1 MLFFIF
7 FVKCPGSS
15 ITYKHDLYRG
25 VDGKAGTGGVTG
37 DAPLLAAP
45 LGLGPFSHFRGRG
58 HPNTSLRLSDRL
70 CPWCSESRRPL
81 DSRIAS
87 WTPSPLGTRPLVL
100 HILPCPS
107 FRESPLSC
115 WGAGSPPFLCPL
127 TPEEGGKGGGG
138 GLRSPLRGRWRGRW
152 DQKEKGQGRQGLL
165 GLSQW

>member
-1 MLFFIF
+1 MIY
-7 FVKCPGSS
+7 
-15 ITYKHDLYRG
+15 TRG

-37 DAPLLAAP
+37 DTPLLAAP
-45 LGLGPFSHFRGRG
+45 LGLGPFGHFGGRG

-107 FRESPLSC
+107 FGESPLSC
-115 WGAGSPPFLCPL
+115 WGAGSPPFRCPL
-127 TPEEGGKGGGG
+127 TPEGGREGRGRGAQV
-138 GLRSPLRGRWRGRW
+138 SPLW
-152 DQKEKGQGRQGLL
+152 QGEGEVGSEGERARKAGPAGAQPMVRPKPHWNLFFR
-165 GLSQW
+165 